1 MNNRYTSNQLFF
13 IVLYFENYSLF
24 FFLFKDNDCI
34 VFYISF
40 DPFSLV
46 DQKFN
51 VCFSEKSYIATQRLK
66 SMSIYNAISGSD
78 ISLESIYG
86 AATSPPSSNIG
97 DVFLFLKKQHQG
109 QLVHFLV
116 DELNQEVFTK
126 SYAST
131 LYNILESSFNE
142 STIVIALQSVCKNR
156 TIKSVDNENVYQS
169 DPIDLENCELE
180 IIQLK
185 TSARMTQ
192 QLYKLQLNLQKE
204 VEQNPFKATV
214 TYKGKKNFKFIIV

>member
-1 MNNRYTSNQLFF
+1 
-13 IVLYFENYSLF
+13 
-24 FFLFKDNDCI
+24 
-34 VFYISF
+34 
-40 DPFSLV
+40 
-46 DQKFN
+46 
-51 VCFSEKSYIATQRLK
+51 
-66 SMSIYNAISGSD
+66 MSIYNAISGSD

-97 DVFLFLKKQHQG
+97 DVFLFLKNQHQG

-214 TYKGKKNFKFIIV
+214 TYKGKKILEYFDIVYNQIDVCLIPASNKVK

>member
-1 MNNRYTSNQLFF
+1 MKIIHY
-13 IVLYFENYSLF
+13 F

-66 SMSIYNAISGSD
+66 SKSIYNAISGSD

-97 DVFLFLKKQHQG
+97 DVFLFLKNQHQG

-214 TYKGKKNFKFIIV
+214 TYKGKKILEYFDIVYNQIRLIPASDKVK

>member
-1 MNNRYTSNQLFF
+1 M
-13 IVLYFENYSLF
+13 I
-24 FFLFKDNDCI
+24 
-34 VFYISF
+34 
-40 DPFSLV
+40 
-46 DQKFN
+46 DQKFD
-51 VCFSEKSYIATQRLK
+51 VSFGEKSNNGAQRLK
-66 SMSIYNAISGSD
+66 SVSIYNAISESN
-78 ISLESIYG
+78 ISLESLYG
-86 AATSPPSSNIG
+86 SATSPPLSNIG
-97 DVFLFLKKQHQG
+97 DVFLFLKNHYQG

-116 DELNQEVFTK
+116 DELHQEVFTK

-131 LYNILESSFNE
+131 LYNILESSFYD

-156 TIKSVDNENVYQS
+156 TIQTVDNENVFQS

-214 TYKGKKNFKFIIV
+214 TYKGKKNFKFISIEIIIL